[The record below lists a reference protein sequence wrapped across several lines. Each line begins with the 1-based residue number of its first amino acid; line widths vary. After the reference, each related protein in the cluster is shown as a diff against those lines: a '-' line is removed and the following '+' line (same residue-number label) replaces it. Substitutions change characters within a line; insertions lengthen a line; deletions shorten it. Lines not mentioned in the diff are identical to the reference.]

1 MMKKIK
7 NYIVSII
14 KENSFNNKPFLAL
27 SFFICL
33 ALFSP
38 FINILFEIKPEVSNF
53 SQHIISNASVNNLDI
68 SKRVSLLYKTLFGL
82 SFLTLAL
89 FIFLKKQS
97 SHIKEINALLKYV
110 YSISIIGILTFFSG
124 ILLFQTDTAIFF
136 ILVSLFFIFKEIKN
150 NQENIIIALWP
161 VLIAFPFALF
171 IYTFFKNKNFFEKI
185 PTELKLK
192 GYVFSLDLQSL
203 VFIVFLFVFSI
214 GCYFIKNHFL
224 KSKNPDKLLFAS
236 FPIIVLPTVLSF
248 LLESLNIANI
258 RFDIVFNHPFLIF
271 GAFISIALA
280 FFYYLLNTKKEHNL
294 KRVNKYFIAFCLL
307 GFVILIAQP
316 WRFMVPGKE
325 FFESANHGIAVD
337 HFFKYGSIPFI
348 ENFDAHMLNQQF
360 FSYIY
365 VFFNGYEPWSPS
377 LYMQYFYILEI
388 IALFLVFRKVLGDIN
403 SFFLILCVPILPLI
417 LNEFAMAGIFALFVM
432 RLLNNPK
439 AKNFYLF
446 WILGILICLYKLDV
460 GYGALISGIIL
471 YFLFNKIIHNKFEY
485 KQLFKSAIIVISSM
499 LIIFIVLCLLKSINP
514 LTRLQEFLL
523 AAMSDQNWGIAKM
536 GNTSNYLFRVS
547 YYILPLL
554 VTVYAVYLLFNIV
567 FQKEFIQTR
576 LNNSKSI
583 SAIIFFFFFFFFF
596 ILNAQRGIVFHNFE
610 YGNIV
615 RITSTIPIALLFL
628 TLIISNKNKLI
639 YFSLVFFGLF
649 LFINSTN
656 ADFKNRSFSLF
667 QKSINSGPFHE
678 KFTEMA
684 SFNKSR
690 LRVTFDQSEIQF
702 FKSFL
707 DTSLEKDQ
715 SYYDFSSTNFFHVL
729 TGRKNPVYVNQSP
742 MMLNGDKAQDLEI
755 KYLKEKNISVVLMPI
770 KNNYWHAISEVYID
784 FKYYKISEYI
794 YSNFTPLFRTGYFDV
809 YVLKSKKPY
818 FENKLKLLKQSSGT
832 ASVTDFSFLEEN
844 TVTKNN
850 LIVEK
855 SNNTVH
861 LKSNGSTPFFIG
873 LMDFLRNNNKLKN
886 SNFSKFNFKFN
897 ASNIGNI
904 KIYYKLSSTD
914 AFSEE
919 NVKEFPVTTPGDN
932 QISMDFASM
941 PFEIMVGVNIDEITP
956 QLMEFVNDA
965 KGSISDPEK
974 IDYFIGFVP
983 KLWAENSKNV
993 DFSAVKSLSEP
1004 LEETTASIESQNLNK
1019 TQNGVFAYL
1028 EIESATDMTG
1038 TIDLSEDNSSKAS
1051 YGFSI
1056 LAGKHAYAIRVSN
1069 GFYWWNSINPK
1080 ITFKAEK
1087 SVKITKFSLISEN
1100 GKTVVD
1106 YKSNGLTLSNL
1117 NDENWK
1123 KGCSISYNMIVLDYS
1138 PTKEKLV
1145 SSHTKIQLID
1155 NRIVTIK
1162 GHQVSG
1168 NYINIAIE
1176 EKLED
1181 YIDVIS
1187 FPNALKFIK

>member
-1 MMKKIK
+1 MKKIK
-7 NYIVSII
+7 DTIVTLI

-27 SFFICL
+27 SIFICL
-33 ALFSP
+33 SLFSP

-53 SQHIISNASVNNLDI
+53 GQHIISNASVNNLDV
-68 SKRVSLLYKTLFGL
+68 SKRVGLFYKTLFGL
-82 SFLTLAL
+82 SFLSGVL
-89 FIFLKKQS
+89 FLFLKKQTS
-97 SHIKEINALLKYV
+97 QIKEPGFLLEYV
-110 YSISIIGILTFFSG
+110 YSISIIGILAFFSG
-124 ILLFQTDTAIFF
+124 ILVYQTDTALFF
-136 ILVSLFFIFKEIKN
+136 ILVCLIFIFKNLKN
-150 NQENIIIALWP
+150 NRDDIVMALWP

-171 IYTFFKNKNFFEKI
+171 AYTFFKNKNFFEKI
-185 PTELKLK
+185 PAELTLK
-192 GYVFSLDLQSL
+192 GNVLSIDYQCL
-203 VFIVFLFVFSI
+203 VFIFSLLLFSFGS
-214 GCYFIKNHFL
+214 YFIKNKIL
-224 KSKNPDKLLFAS
+224 KNQTSDKLLLAS
-236 FPIIVLPTVLSF
+236 LPIVLLPTVLSF
-248 LLESLNIANI
+248 LLESLNIANV
-258 RFDIVFNHPFLIF
+258 RFDIVSNHPFLIF
-271 GAFISIALA
+271 GILIFLALGLC
-280 FFYYLLNTKKEHNL
+280 YYFLNTKKEYNS
-294 KRVNKYFIAFCLL
+294 RIVNKYFISFCLL

-337 HFFKYGSIPFI
+337 HLFKYGSIPFI
-348 ENFDAHMLNQQF
+348 ENFDAHMLSQQF

-365 VFFNGYEPWSPS
+365 VFFNGYEAWTSS
-377 LYMQYFYILEI
+377 LYIQYFYILEI
-388 IALFLVFRKVLGDIN
+388 LVLFFVFRKVLGDIN

-417 LNEFAMAGIFALFVM
+417 LNEFAMAGVFALFVM
-432 RLLNNPK
+432 RLLNDPK
-439 AKNFYLF
+439 VKNFYLF

-471 YFLFNKIIHNKFEY
+471 YFLFNKVVHNKFEF
-485 KQLFKSAIIVISSM
+485 KQLLKSAVIVISSI
-499 LIIFIVLCLLKSINP
+499 LVLFIVLCLLKSVNP

-523 AAMSDQNWGIAKM
+523 AAMSDQNWGIVKM

-554 VTVYAVYLLFNIV
+554 VTIYAVYLLFNLL
-567 FQKEFIQTR
+567 FHKEFVQKKV
-576 LNNSKSI
+576 NNPKAL

-596 ILNAQRGIVFHNFE
+596 IFNAQRGIVFHNFE

-649 LFINSTN
+649 LFMNSTN
-656 ADFKNRSFSLF
+656 ADFKNRSYSLF
-667 QKSINSGPFHE
+667 QKSINSGPFYE

-702 FKSFL
+702 FKNFL
-707 DTSLEKDQ
+707 DASLEKDET
-715 SYYDFSSTNFFHVL
+715 YYDFSSTNFFHVL

-742 MMLNGDKAQDLEI
+742 MMLNGDKAQDFEI
-755 KYLKEKNISVVLMPI
+755 NYLKEKNISVVLMPI

-809 YVLKSKKPY
+809 YVLKDKKPY
-818 FENKLKLLKQSSGT
+818 FENKLRLLKQSTGA
-832 ASVTDFSFLEEN
+832 ASVTDFSFLEE
-844 TVTKNN
+844 TAITKNN

-855 SNNTVH
+855 RNNSIH

-873 LMDFLRNNNKLKN
+873 LIDFLRNNNKLKN

-897 ASNIGNI
+897 ASNSGNI
-904 KIYYKLSSTD
+904 KIYYKLNSTD

-941 PFEIMVGVNIDEITP
+941 PFEIMVGVNVEEITP

-983 KLWAENSKNV
+983 KLWAENSNNFA
-993 DFSAVKSLSEP
+993 FSAVKSLNEP
-1004 LEETTASIESQNLNK
+1004 LEETTASIESHNLNK
-1019 TQNGVFAYL
+1019 TQNGVFTYL
-1028 EIESATDMTG
+1028 EIESETDMTAN
-1038 TIDLSEDNSSKAS
+1038 IDLSENNISKAS

-1056 LAGKHAYAIRVSN
+1056 LAGKHTYAIRVSN
-1069 GFYWWNSINPK
+1069 GFYWWNSVSPK

-1087 SVKITKFSLISEN
+1087 SVRITKFSLISEN
-1100 GKTVVD
+1100 GKIVVD

-1123 KGCSISYNMIVLDYS
+1123 NGCSIAYNMIVLDYS

-1145 SSHTKIQLID
+1145 SSHKKIQLVD

-1162 GHQVSG
+1162 GYQVSG
-1168 NYINIAIE
+1168 NYINVAIE
-1176 EKLED
+1176 ERLQD
-1181 YIDVIS
+1181 YIDVIG
-1187 FPNALKFIK
+1187 FPNALKFN